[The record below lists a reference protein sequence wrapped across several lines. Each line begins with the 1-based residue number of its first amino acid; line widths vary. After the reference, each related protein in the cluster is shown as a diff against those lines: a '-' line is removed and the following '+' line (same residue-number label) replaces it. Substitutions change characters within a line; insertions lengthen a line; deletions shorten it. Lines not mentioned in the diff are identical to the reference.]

1 MKRKEKGREVH
12 LAIISRNRHTG
23 RDDRATTE
31 NVMDPRTRF
40 ILYQMLNRGQLKEI
54 NGCISTGKEV
64 LFLKKMFTNRPM
76 YIMRLVQMEKSW
88 Q

>member
-1 MKRKEKGREVH
+1 MVKN
-12 LAIISRNRHTG
+12 SSRHTG

-40 ILYQMLNRGQLKEI
+40 ILYQMLNRGQLKEM

-64 LFLKKMFTNRPM
+64 VVTAIDNGVGECVSRGGFARQGIGNQD
-76 YIMRLVQMEKSW
+76 IQDIDSDI
-88 Q
+88 